1 MRALLTLALCGAA
14 AVPGAALAQDV
25 PTLPLPVAAPTL
37 APLPTVQPTV
47 EAPPAV
53 AAKPP
58 PAGIEAAPAPELPP
72 GPTTVVPVLVQKEE
86 KDGVGAKVGT
96 VVGGV
101 VGGLAGAAVA
111 GPVGK
116 FAGGLV
122 GKKLAKGV
130 LGGKDDLPEVTVTEV
145 PPSAETAATPAV
157 ASPAT
162 APPI

>member
-1 MRALLTLALCGAA
+1 MRALLKLALWGATA
-14 AVPGAALAQDV
+14 IPGAALAQDV

-37 APLPTVQPTV
+37 EPLPTVQPTV
-47 EAPPAV
+47 EAPAPV
-53 AAKPP
+53 TAKPP
-58 PAGIEAAPAPELPP
+58 PAGVEAAPAPQLPP
-72 GPTTVVPVLVQKEE
+72 RPTTVVPVLVQKEE

-96 VVGGV
+96 VLGGV

-111 GPVGK
+111 GPAGK

-122 GKKLAKGV
+122 GKRLVKGV
-130 LGGKDDLPEVTVTEV
+130 LDDKDDLPEVTVAEA
-145 PPSAETAATPAV
+145 PPSAESAATPAV

>member
-1 MRALLTLALCGAA
+1 MRALLNLALCGVAA
-14 AVPGAALAQDV
+14 IPGAALAQDV
-25 PTLPLPVAAPTL
+25 STPLATPAL

-47 EAPPAV
+47 EAPAPV
-53 AAKPP
+53 ASKPP
-58 PAGIEAAPAPELPP
+58 PAGVDAAPAPELPP

-86 KDGVGAKVGT
+86 KDGVGAKMGT

-130 LGGKDDLPEVTVTEV
+130 LGDKDDLPEVTVAEA
-145 PPSAETAATPAV
+145 PLSADAAATPAV

-162 APPI
+162 APPIS

>member
-1 MRALLTLALCGAA
+1 MRALLSLALCGLAV
-14 AVPGAALAQDV
+14 VPGAALAQDV
-25 PTLPLPVAAPTL
+25 PAQERPVATPTL

-47 EAPPAV
+47 EAPPPV
-53 AAKPP
+53 ASKPP
-58 PAGIEAAPAPELPP
+58 PAGVDAAPAPQLPP

-130 LGGKDDLPEVTVTEV
+130 LGGKNDLPEVTVAEA

-157 ASPAT
+157 ASPAS